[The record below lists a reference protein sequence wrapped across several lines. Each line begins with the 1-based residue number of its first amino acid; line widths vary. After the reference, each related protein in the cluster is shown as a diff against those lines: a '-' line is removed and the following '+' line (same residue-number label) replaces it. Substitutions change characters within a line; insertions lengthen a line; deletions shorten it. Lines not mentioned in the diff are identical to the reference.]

1 MPTRQ
6 DAPIVAALASLGG
19 DSLLNFITTQ
29 RWFGAK
35 GAVPTRAHLHS
46 SIVVPWGDGRFAI
59 ARVVVT
65 ADNGEVTYHVPLAV
79 RASIPHGAPERSVVA
94 PAIGAAAT
102 SVYDAVHDPE
112 FRAGLGHAL
121 AAGLDA
127 RNDGSRWT
135 IESLATDWLPAA
147 RDIKTTVSSAEQS
160 NTSIVIGDRAILK
173 LFRTLTPGIHP
184 DVEVTQFLTT
194 HAGFTNT
201 PRLLATIHF
210 DDDGRRTTAGM
221 LQEFLPGSTDA
232 WSYALESGRTY
243 FAAPPG
249 RDASNAFVGDA
260 VRLGGVT
267 RAMHDALASDD
278 DDPAFAPEPITPED
292 LERWAQ
298 KTQRAIRE
306 SLALL
311 ERQIPS
317 RDFPRD
323 RVAEA
328 QALVRRREHYIGW
341 IDEIV
346 DDVGDAASEGMRI
359 RIHGDYHLGQVLRA
373 ASGDFMIIDFE
384 GEPSKS
390 LEERREKTS
399 PLRDVAGMLRS
410 FAYAAATLATSVEK
424 TIDVPTRELRA
435 ARWERDVRQ
444 AFLAG
449 YLGERG
455 GHDAL
460 EDRPELFPEDDQHV
474 RQLIALFET
483 EKAFYELAYELN
495 NRPSWVWIPMRG
507 IAKLFVTR

>member
-6 DAPIVAALASLGG
+6 DAPIVAALASLG
-19 DSLLNFITTQ
+19 DEALLGFITKQ

-35 GAVPTRAHLHS
+35 GAAPTGAHLRN
-46 SIVVPWGDGRFAI
+46 SIVVPWGEGRFAI
-59 ARVVVT
+59 ARVIVT
-65 ADNGEVTYHVPLAV
+65 ADNAEITYQVPLAA
-79 RASIPHGAPERSVVA
+79 RASIPRSVPEQSVVA
-94 PAIGAAAT
+94 TATGGAAT

-112 FRAGLGHAL
+112 FRAGLAETL
-121 AAGLDA
+121 AAGVVV

-135 IESLATDWLPAA
+135 IESLTTDWLPAA
-147 RDIKTTVSSAEQS
+147 REIKTTVSSAEQS
-160 NTSIVIGDRAILK
+160 NTSIVIDDRAILK

-184 DVEVTQFLTT
+184 DVEVAQFLTT
-194 HAGFTNT
+194 RAGFTNT

-210 DDDGRRTTAGM
+210 DDDGTRTTAGM

-232 WSYALESGRTY
+232 WSHALERGRPY
-243 FAAPPG
+243 FTAPPG
-249 RDASNAFVGDA
+249 RDASNAFVVEA
-260 VRLGGVT
+260 ARLGAVT

-278 DDPAFAPEPITPED
+278 DDPAFAPEPIVPED

-298 KTQRAIRE
+298 RTQHAIRE

-311 ERQIPS
+311 ERQISS

-328 QALVRRREHYIGW
+328 QALVRRREHYVGW

-346 DDVGDAASEGMRI
+346 DDVGDAVSEGMRI
-359 RIHGDYHLGQVLRA
+359 RIHGDYHLGQVLRT
-373 ASGDFMIIDFE
+373 ASGDFMVIDFE

-390 LEERREKTS
+390 IEERREKTS
-399 PLRDVAGMLRS
+399 SLRDVAGMLRS
-410 FAYAAATLATSVEK
+410 IAYAAATLATSVGK
-424 TIDVPTRELRA
+424 TIDAPTRELRT

-449 YLGERG
+449 YLGER
-455 GHDAL
+455 DAR
-460 EDRPELFPEDDQHV
+460 EGKPELFPEDDQYV
-474 RQLIALFET
+474 RQLVALFET

>member
-6 DAPIVAALASLGG
+6 DAPIVAALASLG
-19 DSLLNFITTQ
+19 DDALLDFITTQ

-35 GAVPTRAHLHS
+35 GAMPTRAQLHS

-65 ADNGEVTYHVPLAV
+65 TDNAEVAYQVPLAAA
-79 RASIPHGAPERSVVA
+79 ASIPHGVSEQSVVA
-94 PAIGAAAT
+94 KTPGAAAA

-112 FRAGLGHAL
+112 FRAGLAQAL
-121 AAGLDA
+121 AAGAVA

-135 IESLATDWLPAA
+135 IESLATDWLAAA

-160 NTSIVIGDRAILK
+160 NTSIVIDDRAILK

-184 DVEVTQFLTT
+184 DVEVTQFLTS
-194 HAGFTNT
+194 HAQFSNT
-201 PRLLATIHF
+201 PRLLATIYF
-210 DDDGRRTTAGM
+210 EDNGRRTTAGM

-232 WSYALESGRTY
+232 WSRAFERGRPY
-243 FAAPPG
+243 FIAPSG
-249 RDASNAFVGDA
+249 RDAPNTFVVEA
-260 VRLGGVT
+260 ARLGRVT

-278 DDPAFAPEPITPED
+278 DDPAFAPEPIMPED

-298 KTQRAIRE
+298 RTKHTIRE

-311 ERQIPS
+311 ERQISS

-323 RVAEA
+323 RAAEA
-328 QALVRRREHYIGW
+328 QALVGRREHYVGW

-346 DDVGDAASEGMRI
+346 DDVGDAVTEGVRI

-399 PLRDVAGMLRS
+399 PLRDVAGMHRS
-410 FAYAAATLATSVEK
+410 FAYAAATLAMSVEK
-424 TIDVPTRELRA
+424 TIDAPTRELRA
-435 ARWERDVRQ
+435 ARWERDVRH
-444 AFLAG
+444 AFLTG
-449 YLGERG
+449 YLGER
-455 GHDAL
+455 DTL
-460 EDRPELFPEDDQHV
+460 DDRPELFPEDEQHV
-474 RQLIALFET
+474 RQLLALFET

>member
-1 MPTRQ
+1 MPTGQ
-6 DAPIVAALASLGG
+6 DAPIVAALASLG
-19 DSLLNFITTQ
+19 DDALLSFITTQ

-65 ADNGEVTYHVPLAV
+65 TDDAEITYQLPLAA
-79 RASIPHGAPERSVVA
+79 RASIPHGVSDRSVVA
-94 PAIGAAAT
+94 TATAAAAT
-102 SVYDAVHDPE
+102 SVYDAVHDSE
-112 FRAGLGHAL
+112 FRAGLAQAL
-121 AAGLDA
+121 AAGAVA
-127 RNDGSRWT
+127 RDDGSHWT
-135 IESLATDWLPAA
+135 IESLATGWLSAA
-147 RDIKTTVSSAEQS
+147 TDIKTTVSSAEQS
-160 NTSIVIGDRAILK
+160 NTSIVIDNRAILK

-194 HAGFTNT
+194 RAGFTNT

-232 WSYALESGRTY
+232 WSHAFERGRSY
-243 FAAPPG
+243 FTAPPG
-249 RDASNAFVGDA
+249 RDASNAFVVEA
-260 VRLGGVT
+260 TRLGNVT

-278 DDPAFAPEPITPED
+278 DDPAFAPEPSMPED

-298 KTQRAIRE
+298 RTKHAIRD

-311 ERQIPS
+311 ERQITS

-346 DDVGDAASEGMRI
+346 DDVGDAVTEGMLI

-390 LEERREKTS
+390 LAERREKAS

-410 FAYAAATLATSVEK
+410 LAYAAATLATSVER
-424 TIDVPTRELRA
+424 TIDAPTRELRA

-449 YLGERG
+449 YLGER
-455 GHDAL
+455 DAL
-460 EDRPELFPEDDQHV
+460 QDRPELFPDDDQHV
-474 RQLIALFET
+474 RQLVALFET